1 MGPKRLPKR
10 LLLGF
15 LPADMGTPTAVGR
28 RSGKWLSF
36 DLVNDL
42 EHAGVP
48 WHLFLD
54 AGGTKNSGLDW
65 RSTVYSVAMWF
76 SPVQPASKTPDPKTL

>member
-10 LLLGF
+10 LLFGL

-48 WHLFLD
+48 LHFFLD
-54 AGGTKNSGLDW
+54 AGGTKKFRLGLEK
-65 RSTVYSVAMWF
+65 YSLLRGHVAFTGATW
-76 SPVQPASKTPDPKTL
+76 S